1 MDGGEEG
8 LALIEFVSEKGQ
20 RFSSS
25 FLALSLSTRSFL
37 RTFFNVAVVARFRS
51 RSLAMTG
58 SYPHQCFTSVIWLY
72 LNTH

>member
-20 RFSSS
+20 RLSSS

-51 RSLAMTG
+51 RSL
-58 SYPHQCFTSVIWLY
+58 P
-72 LNTH
+72 